1 MSKVSPIKPVLIYL
15 YGFPGS
21 GKSYLG
27 RNLAK
32 ELQAAY
38 INTDRLRGQ
47 LFNRPRYDEHENATV
62 DFLIKYLAKEFL
74 GVGVS
79 VIYDGDLSKLTQR
92 REVRELARTEKA
104 ESLLIWLQID
114 ADSAFTR
121 TQQRDRRTTDD
132 KYATVQT
139 RQSFNSQIAKMQN
152 PRDEDYIVISGKH
165 AFATQRSS
173 IINRLYQLGLVA
185 GGSLQH
191 KVAKPELVNLVPG
204 IYTDQMDLSRRNI
217 PIR

>member
-1 MSKVSPIKPVLIYL
+1 MIYL
-15 YGFPGS
+15 YGFPCS

-152 PRDEDYIVISGKH
+152 HRDEDYIVISGKH